1 MRHSHTSRGLRTSAK
16 ALLAIVGLGFAGA
29 CADSFNA
36 PTSEVSA
43 KAPAGYNKKDGVT
56 TFQYIPK
63 QGATKRFGD
72 HMIVIAA
79 NGVCDPATSG
89 YGAMATDNWNAPCT
103 AVNHPI
109 VFTATSWTDADGH
122 PYVEFQPAVRF
133 VPDKETYLYL
143 RDGKRTAPTDLTIR
157 YCPTVDN
164 CIDESVNDLS
174 LATHRVGNSA
184 IIGRRLKHFSG
195 YNIAAAAQ
203 CSGVVQLLDDG
214 SLYCATGLMR
224 SGYMV
229 ASGLGKSGNGDAGL
243 GRRRRS
249 GDKTDQ

>member
-1 MRHSHTSRGLRTSAK
+1 MSSFRTQHPIAQAFDSSAMSVARVAPAGEIASSGLAGLSSIVPTTIHKDSAMRHSHTSRGLRTSAK

-164 CIDESVNDLS
+164 CIDESVNDPS
-174 LATHRVGNSA
+174 LAT
-184 IIGRRLKHFSG
+184 
-195 YNIAAAAQ
+195 
-203 CSGVVQLLDDG
+203 CS
-214 SLYCATGLMR
+214 
-224 SGYMV
+224 
-229 ASGLGKSGNGDAGL
+229 
-243 GRRRRS
+243 
-249 GDKTDQ
+249 